1 MPLMAKNKKAVAR
14 RKKAP
19 VESQELDTVY
29 FLKLVMYLVLA
40 SQWLRIISVSGNEI
54 PIPIGFMLGLYFASH
69 EHFQIDRKI
78 EYAILIVVMFIAFW
92 LPVGINIL
100 I

>member
-1 MPLMAKNKKAVAR
+1 
-14 RKKAP
+14 
-19 VESQELDTVY
+19 
-29 FLKLVMYLVLA
+29 MYLVLA
-40 SQWLRIISVSGNEI
+40 SQWLRIISISGNEI
-54 PIPIGFMLGLYFASH
+54 PIPVGFMLGLYFASH

-100 I
+100 L

>member
-1 MPLMAKNKKAVAR
+1 MAKNKKAVAR

-29 FLKLVMYLVLA
+29 LLKLVMYLVLA